1 MDIWERTQEFFTHKD
16 IHTKNNVSVTDEF
29 WKLRQ
34 QQLMED

>member
-16 IHTKNNVSVTDEF
+16 TDTKNNVSVTDEF
-29 WKLRQ
+29 WKLRW